1 MLQNLGRI
9 VLRAI
14 IRFRCAMIVCCCAV
28 AFAEPLTVGVA
39 EIDITPPVGNRMSG
53 YFHERLSTAVHDPL
67 HARAIAFQQGEERG
81 AIVVCELV
89 GVPVDA
95 TQPARRRAADQTGI
109 PVENILVSATHTHTG
124 ADYFG
129 ARFAYCKE
137 LAIAEHGTDPHE
149 EVPYIDTLTDA
160 IVAAI
165 EQAESARVPVAIR
178 AGVATQEGLAFN
190 RRFHM
195 KEGPVRFNPGKQ
207 NPDIVRPAGPTDPAV
222 PMIVFESL
230 DQERPDALLTAFAL
244 HLDTV
249 GGTEYAADYPYYM
262 ASVIREEHADLIPI
276 FAIGTAGD
284 INHIDVSTKTPQKGH
299 EEAKRIGDALGATMA
314 EALDELPSVKEPSF
328 AAQTE
333 SVALPL
339 QQYSEEEVAYALAN
353 RAKIVD
359 DSVPFLERVR
369 LYKIIDSEMRGEDA
383 IAVDVQAFRLGP
395 DVAIVG
401 LPGEIFVDLGLAIK
415 EASPFQTTLIITLAN
430 DYCGYV
436 PTRKAFE
443 EGSYETVNSRVQP
456 GGGEKLVEAAV
467 RMLIR
472 LAE

>member
-1 MLQNLGRI
+1 MLRVIPLLPYTLT
-9 VLRAI
+9 VCFCAI
-14 IRFRCAMIVCCCAV
+14 
-28 AFAEPLTVGVA
+28 AFSEPLMVGVA
-39 EIDITPPVGNRMSG
+39 EVDITPPVGNRMSG
-53 YFHERLSTAVHDPL
+53 YFYERLSTAVHDPL
-67 HARAIAFQQGEERG
+67 HARAIVVQQGEERG

-95 TQPARRRAADQTGI
+95 TEPARKRAAERTGI

-149 EVPYIDTLTDA
+149 EVPYINTLTDA
-160 IVAAI
+160 IEAAI
-165 EQAESARVPVAIR
+165 EQAESARVPVTVR
-178 AGVATQEGLAFN
+178 AGIATQEGLAFN

-195 KEGPVRFNPGKQ
+195 KEGPVRFNPGMQ
-207 NPDIVRPAGPTDPAV
+207 NPDIIRPAGPTDPSV
-222 PMIVFESL
+222 PMILFDSMEQ
-230 DQERPDALLTAFAL
+230 DRPDALLTAFAL

-262 ASVIREEHADLIPI
+262 ASVIREEQADLIPV

-284 INHIDVSTKTPQKGH
+284 INHIDVSTNSLQKGH
-299 EEAKRIGDALGATMA
+299 EEAKRIGDALGATIA
-314 EALDELPSVKEPSF
+314 EALNELPSVEEPSF
-328 AAQTE
+328 EVQTE
-333 SVALPL
+333 SVTLPL

-359 DSVPFLERVR
+359 GSVPFLERVR
-369 LYKIIDSEMRGEDA
+369 LYKIIDLEMRGEDA
-383 IAVDVQAFRLGP
+383 ITVDVQAFRLGP

-401 LPGEIFVDLGLAIK
+401 LPGEVFVDLGLAIK
-415 EASPFQTTLIITLAN
+415 EVSPFETTLIITLAN

-467 RMLIR
+467 RVLKR